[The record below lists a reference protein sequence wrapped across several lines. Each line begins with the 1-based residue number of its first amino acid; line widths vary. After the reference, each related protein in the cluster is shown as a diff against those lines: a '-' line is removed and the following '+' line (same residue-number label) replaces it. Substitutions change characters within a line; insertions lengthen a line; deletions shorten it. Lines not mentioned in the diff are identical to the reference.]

1 MQHLIFSFILYIVIF
16 ATGLAGLI
24 YQVTWQKYLSRLLGS
39 DSIATAIILA
49 AFLGGLSLGYY
60 LCGKLTVR
68 VKNHFKAYAILEG
81 IIGVWCLNFP
91 LIFNAVESFTR
102 QWHFSPPFLIIAQGF
117 FCSALLMGI
126 PTVCMGGTVPF
137 LTRGISRN
145 IGEATHV
152 HANVYAVNT
161 AGAFIGTLLAGFY
174 LIPEYGLPVTVMGTG
189 FLNLSAFVFF
199 YFFREQEAS
208 CREQVTESREQVE
221 DPTATCNLQPATSY
235 PPVILYAIAFL
246 SGFYVM
252 TLENVLIRISNLS
265 LGSSGYSFSLIV
277 SVFIFSIAVGSYVVG
292 RFRKIPARLL
302 FANQLFITLLLL
314 LVYLSLDTWPYWA
327 HVIRIAFQFNI
338 VSMIA
343 YYLFVFFVLSCVLIL
358 PVGFMGATVPIAFHE
373 IKRDLKNVGN
383 HSGILFSVNTVGNLC
398 GSLIGGIV
406 FYYFFNH
413 AGIFL
418 SAVLFA
424 AISTLLAA
432 WRLPKSY
439 KILSGILAVSLFLF
453 SISAP
458 YYHEKNFIIGTFRTT
473 KKLLYS
479 LKGPETFF
487 KNFYSMLNLKFY
499 KDGPAATVS
508 VVEFPKDSVFGA
520 KPMAVIVNGKS
531 DSSTL
536 GDIYTIKLL
545 AHLPALFAEKRDNV
559 MVIGLGTGVTAGE
572 LTLYPDAENIDI
584 AEISPSIIEALPYFQ
599 KFNYNLH
606 KNPKVRIHT
615 GDAFRILGRSEKK
628 WDIVISEPSN
638 PWVSGVDLLFTQEFY
653 NLVKNHLT
661 ESGILVQWAHIYS
674 ASPEMVGMI
683 INTVHKTFKYTHV
696 FVANP
701 ADILIMASNKN
712 ISKQDILNA
721 EGLLQKNEAVKNSL
735 EMINIKSVDG
745 MLIRQIWSPSF
756 VADKFGDFGLQ
767 TLDNPRLH
775 YIAGRNFFMEKSM
788 PPKYLLNASSA
799 PYFQDFLLARK
810 YENWSAF
817 SLSQEKFDEMMLSVK
832 DKSDGRYLPM
842 AKSLRIKACLSNLHD
857 DLISEKEKKSLDAI
871 PFIIEL
877 PKNEEDWGKIELEG
891 KSFREKAQKL
901 LPYTEQIRD
910 WIIPYPIEGL
920 KNLLEN
926 GMEHGTDAYE
936 KNWCALQLALLL
948 SKEKNIQKDR
958 ITSVLNRTVK
968 EKNGKIA
975 IKDKDRKLLEAI
987 LKIEK

>member
-1 MQHLIFSFILYIVIF
+1 MQNLLASLFLYTVIF
-16 ATGLAGLI
+16 ATGFAGLI

-49 AFLGGLSLGYY
+49 AFLGGLSAGYY

-102 QWHFSPPFLIIAQGF
+102 QWRFSPPFLIVVQGI
-117 FCSALLMGI
+117 FCSVLLMGV

-137 LTRGISRN
+137 LTRGISKN

-161 AGAFIGTLLAGFY
+161 AGAFLGTLLAGFY
-174 LIPEYGLPVTVMGTG
+174 LIPEYGLPVTVMATA
-189 FLNLSAFVFF
+189 FLNLCAFIFF
-199 YFFREQEAS
+199 YVFS
-208 CREQVTESREQVE
+208 LWQVAGDNVENTESKDSLTEGG
-221 DPTATCNLQPATSY
+221 NLQSATPY
-235 PPVILYAIAFL
+235 PPLILYAIAFL

-252 TLENVLIRISNLS
+252 TLENVLIRISNIS
-265 LGSSGYSFSLIV
+265 LGSSSYSFSLIV
-277 SVFIFSIAVGSYVVG
+277 SVFIFSIAAGSYLVG
-292 RFRKIPARLL
+292 RLRHISEYLL

-327 HVIRIAFQFNI
+327 HVIRIAFQSNI

-343 YYLFVFFVLSCVLIL
+343 YYIFVFFVLSCVLIL

-424 AISTLLAA
+424 AVSTLLAA

-439 KILSGILAVSLFLF
+439 RVLSGMLAVSLFIF
-453 SISAP
+453 SIFTP
-458 YYHEKNFIIGTFRTT
+458 CYHEKNFMIGTFRS
-473 KKLLYS
+473 KKMLPYS
-479 LKGPETFF
+479 LKGPEIFF
-487 KNFYSMLNLKFY
+487 KNFYKNSELKFY
-499 KDGPAATVS
+499 KDDPTATVS
-508 VVEFPKDSVFGA
+508 VVEFPKNSVFGA
-520 KPMAVIVNGKS
+520 KPMAILVNGKS
-531 DSSTL
+531 DSSTT

-545 AHLPALFAEKRDNV
+545 AHLPALFAEKRENI

-572 LTLYPDAENIDI
+572 LTLYSDAGNIDI
-584 AEISPSIIEALPYFQ
+584 AEISPSIIKALPYFQ
-599 KFNYNLH
+599 KFNYHLH
-606 KNPKVRIHT
+606 ENPKVRIHT

-638 PWVSGVDLLFTQEFY
+638 PWVTGVDLLFTSEFY
-653 NLVKNHLT
+653 QLVKNHLT
-661 ESGILVQWAHIYS
+661 ENGIFVQWAHIYS

-683 INTVHKTFKYTHV
+683 VNTVHQTFRYAHV

-701 ADILIMASNKN
+701 NDILIMASNRDF
-712 ISKQDILNA
+712 SKKDILNA
-721 EGLLQKNEAVKNSL
+721 EEILQKNEAVKKSL
-735 EMINIKSVDG
+735 EIINIKSADA
-745 MLIRQIWSPSF
+745 MLIRQVWSPSF
-756 VADKFGDFGLQ
+756 VADKFADFGLQ

-775 YIAGRNFFMEKSM
+775 YIAGKDFFMEKNL
-788 PPKYLLNASSA
+788 PDKYLLNASSA
-799 PYFQDFLLARK
+799 PYFEDFLLARK
-810 YENWSAF
+810 YENWSALSF
-817 SLSQEKFDEMMLSVK
+817 SQEKFDELMLSVK
-832 DKSDGRYLPM
+832 DKRDDSFLPM
-842 AKSLRIKACLSNLHD
+842 ARPLRIKACLSNLNV
-857 DLISEKEKKSLDAI
+857 DLLSEKDRKSLAAV
-871 PFIIEL
+871 PFIIAL

-891 KSFREKAQKL
+891 KSFREKAEKL
-901 LPYTEQIRD
+901 LTCTEQLRD

-926 GMEHGTDAYE
+926 GMKEGKDEYE
-936 KNWCALQLALLL
+936 KNWSALQLALLL
-948 SKEKNIQKDR
+948 SKERVIKKDQ
-958 ITSVLNRTVK
+958 IISVLNRTVK
-968 EKNGKIA
+968 GKDGKII

-987 LKIEK
+987 LKIEN